1 MKSMNRIIK
10 MVTALLLAAVLTV
23 VLAAPAFALFEGTIG
38 FVPVIVDKTIYF
50 PAEYAYALDHF
61 DHYDNPIS
69 VMLQSRSDYVKS
81 TNITIHQQH
90 PDRLSTNDTIL
101 IGSDA
106 LTVVIV
112 DCGTG
117 KRVHSPDLDDKMDL
131 KELLAISDAVLEKMK
146 VYEDHNDLNV
156 LNFYAIMDH
165 KTYEAMQDDRFEFF
179 GYIELESGGYRVVAA
194 FREKDKAE
202 IRKHME
208 AIDVI
213 WPPEGLGPKWPVS
226 MLGDVDLDGKV
237 TAKDARLALRVSA
250 KLETLTATQ
259 LRLADLNSDGIVT
272 AAEARKILRVSAK
285 LESL

>member
-10 MVTALLLAAVLTV
+10 MVAALLFAVVLTAV
-23 VLAAPAFALFEGTIG
+23 FAAPAFALFEGTIG

-50 PAEYAYALDHF
+50 PAEYEYAYDQF
-61 DHYDNPIS
+61 DFNNPIAI
-69 VMLQSRSDYVKS
+69 MIQSRRDYVKS
-81 TNITIHQQH
+81 TNIAIQQQD
-90 PDRLSTNDTIL
+90 PNRLSTNDTIL
-101 IGSDA
+101 IGNDA

-112 DCGTG
+112 DCGTN
-117 KRVHSPDLDDKMDL
+117 KRVHSLNPDDEMDL
-131 KELLAISDAVLEKMK
+131 KERIAISKAVLEKMA
-146 VYEDHNDLNV
+146 VYEENNDLEV
-156 LNFYAIMDH
+156 FYFTAVPDYN
-165 KTYEAMQDDRFEFF
+165 TVEAMQDDRFEFF
-179 GYIELESGGYRVVAA
+179 GYIELDTGGYRVVVA

-202 IRKHME
+202 IKKRMK
-208 AIDVI
+208 ALDVE
-213 WPPEGLGPKWPVS
+213 WPLEGLGPNWPVS